1 MLAVFPSNV
10 SPWRQLLFVDIK
22 LTLCRK
28 NRKKHTMHYERVK
41 GLGNCGHMSE
51 FDLQLDPRPDERRVI
66 LTCRSPLSPPWYR
79 SSSTPLTF
87 RHLNAPSPL
96 PPAPL
101 PLHMPPLLP
110 QRTPLHPCSCQRNR
124 QLLTG
129 QQVTALSVSFL
140 SPCRSDRYWRFHW
153 PSPPGPVPAMS
164 DSRLPST
171 PGKPW
176 RIS

>member
-1 MLAVFPSNV
+1 
-10 SPWRQLLFVDIK
+10 
-22 LTLCRK
+22 
-28 NRKKHTMHYERVK
+28 
-41 GLGNCGHMSE
+41 MSE
-51 FDLQLDPRPDERRVI
+51 VDLQVDPRPDERRVI

-101 PLHMPPLLP
+101 PLNMPPLHP
-110 QRTPLHPCSCQRNR
+110 QRTPLHPSSCQRNR
-124 QLLTG
+124 QFLTG

-153 PSPPGPVPAMS
+153 PSPPPGPVPAMS
-164 DSRLPST
+164 TVVFHRRRGSRGGLADVFTLLHS
-171 PGKPW
+171 
-176 RIS
+176 